1 MIFYFAICFLFVDV
15 SAISTGRVDLLVF
28 PSVETSRSG
37 VKTVKFRALNEEIE
51 LKLEPA
57 GEILAENFALL
68 DANDRVRHSID
79 VEDLKKKI
87 YRDSSNG
94 AALLIDEDGPV
105 TIQGIVNS
113 NLRIE
118 PYESGRTDRDGRIPH
133 QIVEVISD
141 KNYFGHDGVMPLGV
155 KNTMK
160 SMARDDQCIVVEYL
174 VLTESNVTKKFKT
187 EKSLTEYISVTY
199 TAVQNMFDTL
209 ELGIKARVLGITSF
223 TEETEPVF
231 VKKSEIPGYEQHL
244 DPREVVYNMRK
255 FYWSGCRYGL
265 ISIFI
270 VSRKMGIPQDDNT
283 VSLNYYGMAYLGM
296 VCHSCYKVG
305 VTRDD
310 SDHIERAAVIAH
322 ESGHLLGSPHDGEE
336 PKAVDCPGSD
346 GYIMGGRDTD
356 KKNIFSSCSKKAIK
370 DTLSL
375 IVMRFLWKIL

>member
-255 FYWSGCRYGL
+255 FYWSGCR
-265 ISIFI
+265 
-270 VSRKMGIPQDDNT
+270 
-283 VSLNYYGMAYLGM
+283 
-296 VCHSCYKVG
+296 C
-305 VTRDD
+305 
-310 SDHIERAAVIAH
+310 
-322 ESGHLLGSPHDGEE
+322 
-336 PKAVDCPGSD
+336 
-346 GYIMGGRDTD
+346 
-356 KKNIFSSCSKKAIK
+356 
-370 DTLSL
+370 
-375 IVMRFLWKIL
+375 